1 VGVVFTRGTVNH
13 ISEDLLEGYAR
24 LTLSGRGIAP
34 LEDHL
39 MICPE
44 CQDRLQSVT
53 AFVVAMRA
61 TAQKNRHER
70 YGVQCRAFTAGGDS
84 GC

>member
-1 VGVVFTRGTVNH
+1 VNH
-13 ISEDLLEGYAR
+13 IPEDLLEGYAM
-24 LTLSGRGIAP
+24 LTLPRRRIAP

-53 AFVVAMRA
+53 DFVIAVRGA
-61 TAQKNRHER
+61 AQKITQAQHPVKEKTF
-70 YGVQCRAFTAGGDS
+70 RAGSDS
-84 GC
+84 SC